1 MSEKRWTIGRPI
13 NGVSLNDLEYLCDNA
28 GRQLMYDSEESARA
42 DLRRYGYSDKRIED
56 EGIVICCFNEGDYMA
71 SLKKRNEEFE
81 ARIAELESKHWN
93 ECGQIAHYDDE
104 RKKIREYLQH
114 SAKTMTVHGVLEAL
128 ALIGEGT
135 NVPASADGT
144 NVGHKSGDW
153 ISCKDRMP
161 EVNEPVL
168 FIFNTESGFKAVMY
182 GWHET
187 IKGLGSGWHQAG
199 VGGARADEEVTYW
212 QPLPEPPKDGERNG

>member
-1 MSEKRWTIGRPI
+1 MTLDEAI
-13 NGVSLNDLEYLCDNA
+13 NKNIKMAELQERLLSNADDSLKEIVMKYATEY
-28 GRQLMYDSEESARA
+28 RQLAEW
-42 DLRRYGYSDKRIED
+42 LRE
-56 EGIVICCFNEGDYMA
+56 
-71 SLKKRNEEFE
+71 LK
-81 ARIAELESKHWN
+81 
-93 ECGQIAHYDDE
+93 E
-104 RKKIREYLQH
+104 RR
-114 SAKTMTVHGVLEAL
+114 
-128 ALIGEGT
+128 
-135 NVPASADGT
+135 
-144 NVGHKSGDW
+144 SGDW

-212 QPLPEPPKDGERNG
+212 QPLPEPPKDGDAE

>member
-1 MSEKRWTIGRPI
+1 MGENRIMHDLYEENQRLKARIIVDLYKENKR
-13 NGVSLNDLEYLCDNA
+13 LKA
-28 GRQLMYDSEESARA
+28 
-42 DLRRYGYSDKRIED
+42 RIE
-56 EGIVICCFNEGDYMA
+56 
-71 SLKKRNEEFE
+71 
-81 ARIAELESKHWN
+81 ELEEKHWN
-93 ECGQIAHYDDE
+93 ECGQIAHYSDE
-104 RKKIREYLQH
+104 LRRTKELLKKAVEDFNTLGIELDSNCELCGFRLGCEECPLHRAGINCRCWNHQD
-114 SAKTMTVHGVLEAL
+114 EAL
-128 ALIGEGT
+128 ALIGEDT
-135 NVPASADGT
+135 NVPASADDT

-212 QPLPEPPKDGERNG
+212 QPLPEPPKDGEQNENN